1 MASGISSSTPLPR
14 LEDLKPFAEN
24 LISSANAAPTE
35 DGQCFVPRRGEERA
49 APLVRFAFPR
59 HHVRVGF
66 ELLDKIGV
74 VAAGVEIR
82 RR

>member
-1 MASGISSSTPLPR
+1 L
-14 LEDLKPFAEN
+14 L
-24 LISSANAAPTE
+24 
-35 DGQCFVPRRGEERA
+35 
-49 APLVRFAFPR
+49 RFAFPR